1 MEGELRDHY
10 RVDDHHHHRFGR
22 FIVHSLWHD
31 WESLPFFFYL
41 YLILTN
47 ELVTVSIR
55 FISYIIYLYY
65 YVLLPPY
72 IYEDI
77 RQLMS
82 DIIFQLVTFISLWTI
97 ILANYPL
104 FNNDCAFHF
113 TNINRG
119 NFYLFSLFHFQ
130 ISSFFP

>member
-1 MEGELRDHY
+1 MIITI
-10 RVDDHHHHRFGR
+10 
-22 FIVHSLWHD
+22 IVLVVLLSIHFDMIENRCH
-31 WESLPFFFYL
+31 FFYL

-65 YVLLPPY
+65 YILLPPY
-72 IYEDI
+72 IYGDI

-104 FNNDCAFHF
+104 FNNDCAFSF